1 METEPQVSL
10 TINDIEAAATLIDL
24 VMARGAIKA
33 TEARAV
39 GQLYDKLSAFV
50 ASVKQATEAKTDNVA
65 EQAANDS
72 DAKQEAMAE

>member
-33 TEARAV
+33 AEAKAV

-50 ASVKQATEAKTDNVA
+50 ASVKKANEAKEESAA